1 MKKLLFIMIM
11 LAPMVVVG
19 KKKVK
24 YRPVYDYYVTS
35 PQNLKSKSFEDSCVR
50 FTFEWYEYK
59 NYCISV
65 EIRNKTNSRIYV
77 EWENVRIDNGSICFK
92 TDTYANYMDPKP
104 DEVIHA
110 KGYTRKELLERDN
123 VGYDIKFFRTSFLRV
138 PGDKTTNT
146 LIIPIRVGDNV
157 YDYKIDVSLFLERL
171 IPK

>member
-1 MKKLLFIMIM
+1 
-11 LAPMVVVG
+11 
-19 KKKVK
+19 
-24 YRPVYDYYVTS
+24 
-35 PQNLKSKSFEDSCVR
+35 
-50 FTFEWYEYK
+50 
-59 NYCISV
+59 
-65 EIRNKTNSRIYV
+65 
-77 EWENVRIDNGSICFK
+77 
-92 TDTYANYMDPKP
+92 MDPKP

-123 VGYDIKFFRTSFLRV
+123 VGYDIKFFRTSLLRV